1 MKKVALTSIAV
12 ALAVTTLMAQ
22 TPQSF
27 NYQGIARD
35 NTGAILTTQGI
46 ALQISILSGSPT
58 GTVEYSE
65 THTTITNQF
74 GLFTL
79 KIGNGTAVSGNFTTI
94 NWGANTHYVKVEMDE
109 SGGTNYQLMGTS
121 QLLSVPYALLAEN
134 VTNDNVNDA
143 DADPTNELQ
152 AISISNDTIYLSNG
166 GFVKLPASVTE
177 TDPVFGSS
185 VAGGITAADTANW
198 NNHTIDTDTQLDS
211 TGVASLGYVAG
222 AHTDSTAVA
231 NMGFVAGSGSTTYA
245 VGDFAQGGI
254 VFWVDETGQ
263 HGLVCAKIDQG
274 GFMRWYAG
282 TYGDTR
288 AYGDGPYSGEMN
300 TSIIISGQVAIGDDG
315 ATYAARVC
323 AELQVT
329 EGGKTYGDWYLP
341 SLQELNLMYQN
352 KATIDVTAI
361 TNGGMV
367 FAISGY
373 YWSSTESD
381 IFSAFKQYFNN
392 GAQDPDFKN
401 VTLYMR
407 SVRAF

>member
-1 MKKVALTSIAV
+1 MKKVALTTIAV
-12 ALAVTTLMAQ
+12 ALALTTLMAQ
-22 TPQSF
+22 VPQSI
-27 NYQGIARD
+27 NYQGVARD
-35 NTGAILTTQGI
+35 NTGAILATQGI

-65 THTTITNQF
+65 THTTTTNQF

-79 KIGNGTAVSGNFTTI
+79 QIGNGTVVSGDFTTI
-94 NWGANTHYVKVEMDE
+94 NWGANTHYAKVEMDE
-109 SGGTNYQLMGTS
+109 TGGANYQLMGTS
-121 QLLSVPYALLAEN
+121 QLLSVPYALHAKTAE
-134 VTNDNVNDA
+134 T
-143 DADPTNELQ
+143 
-152 AISISNDTIYLSNG
+152 
-166 GFVKLPASVTE
+166 VTE

-185 VAGGITAADTANW
+185 LASGITAADTANW

-231 NMGFVAGSGSTTYA
+231 NMGFVAGSGVSYA

-263 HGLVCAKIDQG
+263 HGLVCAKTDQSIS
-274 GFMRWYAG
+274 MRWHAG
-282 TYGDTR
+282 TDGNTR

-300 TSIIISGQVAIGDDG
+300 TSIIISRHGSIGDDG

-341 SLQELNLMYQN
+341 SKQELNLMYQN
-352 KATIDVTAI
+352 KAAIDATA
-361 TNGGMV
+361 TANGGV
-367 FAISGY
+367 AFATNY
-373 YWSSTESD
+373 YWSSTEFD
-381 IFSAFKQYFNN
+381 FSLAWIQHFNN
-392 GAQDPDFKN
+392 GGQYNGFKN
-401 VTLYMR
+401 VTSYVR